1 MNKRILF
8 LCIFFATCNAAEKV
22 TLVNFYSSMTSKR
35 QKHEITLSNGVFITL
50 VSSLVEQGD
59 IKVTVS
65 QGALPIP
72 MEDGK
77 SATVSARRR
86 SPSPSVSPRRKT
98 ARTSGQRSQ
107 SLS

>member
-50 VSSLVEQGD
+50 VSSLVDQGD

-65 QGALPIP
+65 QGIIP
-72 MEDGK
+72 TRDDAK
-77 SATVSARRR
+77 SPTVRRT
-86 SPSPSVSPRRKT
+86 SPNPSVSPVRKA
-98 ARTSGQRSQ
+98 ARTDSQRSQ

>member
-8 LCIFFATCNAAEKV
+8 LCMFFTTCNAAEKV

-50 VSSLVEQGD
+50 VSSLVDQGD
-59 IKVTVS
+59 IKVTVT
-65 QGALPIP
+65 QGPLPIP
-72 MEDGK
+72 KDDGK
-77 SATVSARRR
+77 SAARRR
-86 SPSPSVSPRRKT
+86 SLSPSGSMPRKA
-98 ARTSGQRSQ
+98 ARTDGQRSQ